1 MISWI
6 SDNLGTILIS
16 LILLAMVAGIIWSM
30 RRDKKR
36 GKSSCA
42 GNCSHCAMGCSCHP
56 APPAEKK
63 TLKKSKT

>member
-42 GNCSHCAMGCSCHP
+42 GNCSCGSDGGEGCSCGGCGCGC
-56 APPAEKK
+56 
-63 TLKKSKT
+63 